1 MSDGE
6 TLQWGNWK
14 QMGPFLTPK
23 WLLQMGLSLLS
34 LIFGV
39 GGKQEGL
46 VPPWDL
52 GLVLVTLVPSLCSFA
67 AILGID
73 PLISF

>member
-1 MSDGE
+1 MGKLEADGPIFDP
-6 TLQWGNWK
+6 
-14 QMGPFLTPK
+14 QMALAG
-23 WLLQMGLSLLS
+23 GLSLLS
-34 LIFGV
+34 LIFVVGV
-39 GGKQEGL
+39 KQEGL